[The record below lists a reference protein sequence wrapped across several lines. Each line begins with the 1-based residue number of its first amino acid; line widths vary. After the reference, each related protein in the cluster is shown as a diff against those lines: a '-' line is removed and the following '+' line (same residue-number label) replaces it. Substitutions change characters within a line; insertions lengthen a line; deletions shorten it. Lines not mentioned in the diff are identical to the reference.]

1 MENKLQK
8 LRDAIELKSGKSLP
22 VIPQITYTTHQ
33 LTGITML
40 EALEDPEKMAKALIA
55 GFEEIGYDG
64 IYSGWE
70 SSFNIMA
77 EAMGCK
83 MKYPE
88 NDVPSVAEGIVKKEE
103 DLEKVMVP
111 DPYTSKRLLLHL
123 ETLKLIRKHV
133 GSDVPVLNYIP
144 GPLTLAGLLMGTD
157 RLMMNIM
164 KKPDLVHRTC
174 EITLKAAKAYA
185 QAKIDCGGDVMVV
198 ADPTASCSLISP
210 KMFDTFAF
218 PYLKDIFS
226 FISEK
231 GSVPSLHI
239 CGNTAPILEKLADT
253 GAKII
258 EIDHVVNLKDA
269 KTRIGNRVC
278 IQGNVDPSKVMLL
291 GTPDEVY
298 EISGKCIED
307 GGTGGGFI
315 LSTGCEVPLKA
326 PIDNVKAMVR
336 AGRES

>member
-8 LRDAIELKSGKSLP
+8 LKHAIDLKKGEPLP

-88 NDVPSVAEGIVKKEE
+88 DDVPSVAEGIIKKAE
-103 DLEKVMVP
+103 DLEGVIIP

-123 ETLKLIRKHV
+123 ETLKLIRKYV
-133 GSDVPVLNYIP
+133 GPYMPILNYIP

-157 RLMMNIM
+157 RLMMNII

-174 EITLKAAKAYA
+174 ELTLKAAKAYA
-185 QAKIDCGGDVMVV
+185 EAKIACGGDVMVV

-218 PYLKDIFS
+218 PYLKDIFF

-231 GSVPSLHI
+231 GAIPSLHI
-239 CGNTAPILEKLADT
+239 CGNTGPILEKLADT

-258 EIDHVVNLKDA
+258 ELDHIVNLKDA
-269 KTRIGNRVC
+269 KSRIGHRVC
-278 IQGNVDPSKVMLL
+278 LQGNVDPSKVMLL
-291 GTPDEVY
+291 ATPEEVY
-298 EISGKCIED
+298 NISRKCIED
-307 GGTGGGFI
+307 AGEGGGFI

-336 AGRES
+336 AGREG